1 MPEACG
7 PEVIRKVILAK
18 VRSRGLQKTICPSEV
33 ARSLNPTDWR
43 ALMPLVREV
52 GCELANSGAIVV
64 TQKGVVVNPETAKGA
79 IRYRVTEQGLEG
91 V

>member
-7 PEVIRKVILAK
+7 PEVIREVILEK

-33 ARSLNPTDWR
+33 ARSLSPTDWR

-52 GCELANSGAIVV
+52 GCELANNGAIVV
-64 TQKGVVVNPETAKGA
+64 TQKGVVVNPKTARGA
-79 IRYRVTEQGLEG
+79 IRYRVTEQGLAG
-91 V
+91 P